1 MKTIFTI
8 AADDLIARNAK
19 FTPAVDRADNGVD
32 VVIPLGTIGTI
43 SALRLECTQYLNDAD
58 MHEIHYETFSDAHA
72 VFVSEKLQKSG
83 LPFTVTKVAG
93 QRIEIKILDLLDSH
107 WMLFQL
113 IDQPKLRITSTE
125 GHSYTLDF
133 HNNGHH
139 LWASFDATGENVEC
153 GSELMQV
160 LKEMHTKH
168 EVQG

>member
-8 AADDLIARNAK
+8 AVDDLIARNAK
-19 FTPAVDRADNGVD
+19 FTPAGDRAVNGVD
-32 VVIPLGTIGTI
+32 VEIPLGAM
-43 SALRLECTQYLNDAD
+43 SALRGECTQHLNSAD

-72 VFVSEKLQKSG
+72 IFVSEKLEKSG
-83 LPFTVTKVAG
+83 LPFTVVKAEG
-93 QRIEIKILDLLDSH
+93 HRIEVKILDLLDSH

-139 LWASFDATGENVEC
+139 LLASFDATGENVEC